1 MENNKRKNK
10 VLVGANEFYEY
21 ADELYL
27 TAAKGH
33 LRWKCGYGD
42 VGVGAYDGQ
51 YLLREL
57 YSRFKVDAFGVGEGF
72 KGVHRLYYSAI
83 F

>member
-1 MENNKRKNK
+1 M
-10 VLVGANEFYEY
+10 VGKLGFYGY
-21 ADELYL
+21 ADELHL
-27 TAAKGH
+27 AAPKGY
-33 LRWKCGYGD
+33 LRWKCGNGD

-51 YLLREL
+51 DLLREIKHRL
-57 YSRFKVDAFGVGEGF
+57 NVDAFSIGEGF

>member
-1 MENNKRKNK
+1 M
-10 VLVGANEFYEY
+10 VGELGFYGY

-27 TAAKGH
+27 TAPKSD
-33 LRWKCGYGD
+33 LRWKCGNGD
-42 VGVGAYDGQ
+42 VRVGAYDGQ
-51 YLLREL
+51 YLLREIN
-57 YSRFKVDAFGVGEGF
+57 RGFKVDAFGVGEGF